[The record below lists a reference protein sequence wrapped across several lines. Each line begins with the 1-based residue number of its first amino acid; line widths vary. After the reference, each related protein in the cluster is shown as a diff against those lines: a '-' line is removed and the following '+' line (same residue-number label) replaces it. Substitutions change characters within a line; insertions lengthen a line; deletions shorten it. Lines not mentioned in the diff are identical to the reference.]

1 MSTDPTSSGRR
12 SGDGGDGGE
21 GPTVEP
27 PEPLDFD
34 TYQEKA
40 LETALFPEIGGERA
54 VYPAL
59 GLADEAGEV
68 LGKIKKLYR
77 DRGGEV
83 TDEFRRELE
92 KELGDVYWYL
102 AVLADAFDLRASEI
116 AEGNLRKLADR
127 ADRGVI
133 RGEGDDR

>member
-1 MSTDPTSSGRR
+1 MSDDRDAVVPGL
-12 SGDGGDGGE
+12 G
-21 GPTVEP
+21 
-27 PEPLDFD
+27 DFD
-34 TYQEKA
+34 VYQRGA
-40 LETALFPEIGGERA
+40 LETALFPEIGGERC

-83 TDEFRRELE
+83 TPEFREELA
-92 KELGDVYWYL
+92 KELGDVFWYA
-102 AVLADAFDLRASEI
+102 AVLADAFDLSASEI

-127 ADRGVI
+127 ARRGVI
-133 RGEGDDR
+133 GGSGDDR

>member
-1 MSTDPTSSGRR
+1 MSTDPTSSARPDSAEPGDERAEEAGPRR
-12 SGDGGDGGE
+12 
-21 GPTVEP
+21 
-27 PEPLDFD
+27 PLDFD
-34 TYQEKA
+34 TYQERA
-40 LETALFPEIGGERA
+40 LETALFPDVGGERA

-77 DRGGEV
+77 DRGGEA
-83 TDEFRRELE
+83 TPAFRRELA

-102 AVLADAFDLRASEI
+102 AVLADAFDLRSSDV

-127 ADRGVI
+127 AERDVI

>member
-1 MSTDPTSSGRR
+1 MSGR
-12 SGDGGDGGE
+12 SDGDDLG
-21 GPTVEP
+21 
-27 PEPLDFD
+27 FD
-34 TYQEKA
+34 EYQRRA
-40 LETALFPEIGGERA
+40 LETALFPAIGGERC

-83 TDEFRRELE
+83 TPGFREELE

-102 AVLADAFDLRASEI
+102 AVLADAFGLDSSEV
-116 AEGNLRKLADR
+116 AAANLRKLADR
-127 ADRGVI
+127 AERGVLH
-133 RGEGDDR
+133 GSGDDR